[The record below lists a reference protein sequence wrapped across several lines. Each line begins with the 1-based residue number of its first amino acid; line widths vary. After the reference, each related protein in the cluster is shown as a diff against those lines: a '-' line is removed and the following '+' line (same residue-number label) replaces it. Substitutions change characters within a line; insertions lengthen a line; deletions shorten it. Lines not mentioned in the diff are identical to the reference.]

1 MGLRIFF
8 AHFLFVLAAWTL
20 LIKFILPMVWA
31 GLGDQNLTSLVLWDF
46 WWVAHIWLGWSLL
59 VRPRYLITA
68 AVVVSLL
75 EITIV
80 VVKFVLFLQA
90 PDWTIWTMNWFVNK
104 VFVLTCFVMLLSHVL
119 VRPEKYR
126 IAAESSS

>member
-20 LIKFILPMVWA
+20 LIKYILPMVWA
-31 GLGDQNLTSLVLWDF
+31 VLGGQDLTSLVWWDF

-59 VRPRYLITA
+59 TRPGYLMT
-68 AVVVSLL
+68 AVVIVSLL
-75 EITIV
+75 EIMIV
-80 VVKFVLFLQA
+80 IVKFALFLQS

-104 VFVLTCFVMLLSHVL
+104 VFVLTCFVMLFWHSL
-119 VRPEKYR
+119 VRPEMYR
-126 IAAESSS
+126 SASRSSS